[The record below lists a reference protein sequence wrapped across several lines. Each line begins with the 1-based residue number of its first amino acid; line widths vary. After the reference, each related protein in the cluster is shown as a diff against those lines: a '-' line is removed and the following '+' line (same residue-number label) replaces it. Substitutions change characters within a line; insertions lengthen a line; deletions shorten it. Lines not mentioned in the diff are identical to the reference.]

1 MFFLKPEIQ
10 HAWSETLCCG
20 VRLWYSYT
28 KATRQRKR
36 QTLQN
41 ATSLRYVQGKQVLEN
56 ELNIS
61 ILGELFR
68 SDIITRLIFRLKIAA
83 ISV

>member
-1 MFFLKPEIQ
+1 MWGQ
-10 HAWSETLCCG
+10 AVVH
-20 VRLWYSYT
+20 SYT

-36 QTLQN
+36 QILQN
-41 ATSLRYVQGKQVLEN
+41 TTSLRYVQGKQVLEN

>member
-1 MFFLKPEIQ
+1 M
-10 HAWSETLCCG
+10 
-20 VRLWYSYT
+20 LWGQAVVHSYT
-28 KATRQRKR
+28 KAMQQRKR